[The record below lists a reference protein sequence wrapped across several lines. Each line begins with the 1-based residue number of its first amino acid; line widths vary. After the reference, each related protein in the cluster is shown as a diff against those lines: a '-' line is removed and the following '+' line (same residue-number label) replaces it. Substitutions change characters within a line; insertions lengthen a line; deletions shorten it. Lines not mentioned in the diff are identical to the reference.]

1 MELHQ
6 RAWPQRAVPLRNGV
20 TGSVMEERASPE
32 RILAAI
38 ERDKVTLLHSVAT
51 LYRRIL
57 AIPGIEHRFDLSSL
71 RGANSTGEPLETSV
85 RDEWCR
91 RIGCPIWEHYGI
103 SEAQMVLGDGP
114 ETPRRN
120 GSVGKS
126 WGARAVILGADGLPQ
141 QANAVGALAFDAS
154 YPGFFLEYLGDAQST
169 RATLRDGRFVT
180 SDLARMD
187 RDGYVYILGRL
198 DDCFKSKGVLIVPS
212 ELEEAILALGSF
224 EEACV
229 FALPDEEI
237 GNRIGV
243 AVVPR
248 RTQDGFMSRVDL
260 VRALAGSIASFKV
273 PDVVIA
279 MDNLPKNANGK
290 TQRSEVARLALNWK
304 PA

>member
-1 MELHQ
+1 M
-6 RAWPQRAVPLRNGV
+6 
-20 TGSVMEERASPE
+20 
-32 RILAAI
+32 
-38 ERDKVTLLHSVAT
+38 TLLHSVAT

-57 AIPGIEHRFDLSSL
+57 ATPGIEDRFDLSSL

-85 RDEWCR
+85 RDEWR
-91 RIGCPIWEHYGI
+91 SRIGCPIWEHYGV

-126 WGARAVILGADGLPQ
+126 WGARAAILGPDLSSVSAGE
-141 QANAVGALAFDAS
+141 VGALAFDVS
-154 YPGFFLEYLGDAQST
+154 YPGFFLGYLGDEERT
-169 RATLRDGRFVT
+169 RATLRDGWFVT

-187 RDGYVYILGRL
+187 DDGYVYILGRL

-229 FALPDEEI
+229 FAVPDKET

-248 RTQDGFMSRVDL
+248 GRVQDGLLDRSGL
-260 VRALAGSIASFKV
+260 ARALAGSIASFKV
-273 PDVVIA
+273 PDLVVA
-279 MDNLPKNANGK
+279 MDKLPKNANGK
-290 TQRSEVARLALNWK
+290 TQRSEVARLALNRRL
-304 PA
+304 A